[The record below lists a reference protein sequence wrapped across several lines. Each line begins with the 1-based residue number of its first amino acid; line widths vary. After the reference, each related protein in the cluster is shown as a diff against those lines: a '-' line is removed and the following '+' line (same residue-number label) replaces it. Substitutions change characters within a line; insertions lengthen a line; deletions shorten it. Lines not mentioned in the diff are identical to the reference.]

1 MRAYGYR
8 LYHIWLQ
15 AVRALLS
22 VTIRGAVQLRQIS
35 VAATITNTSSI
46 NATSLGTSRRLGVS
60 RATSAGYHPFPS
72 ARAVLDAQTWV
83 VSVQVA
89 FETMFE
95 ARSAVELLQAAIYGC
110 MCLHHGQVP
119 HMVTGCITYG
129 YGLYHIWLQA
139 VSHMVTGC
147 ITYGYRLYHIWL

>member
-1 MRAYGYR
+1 MSRPEPHR
-8 LYHIWLQ
+8 SQ

-35 VAATITNTSSI
+35 VTATLTNTLSI

-95 ARSAVELLQAAIYGC
+95 ARSAAELLQAAIYGC
-110 MCLHHGQVP
+110 MCLQV
-119 HMVTGCITYG
+119 C
-129 YGLYHIWLQA
+129 L
-139 VSHMVTGC
+139 
-147 ITYGYRLYHIWL
+147 TYGYRLYHIW